1 MRSLVRI
8 LSQSSLIYRRRADL
22 GEIYRNGNVVVK
34 QHCMDRD
41 DYDKEFNILTQFNH
55 DNIIS
60 PLRSYTKE
68 NKFCVEYKY
77 YKEGDLH
84 HWMGIRTPRE
94 VKDSFYR
101 IAIQAAE
108 CLENV
113 HDSGMMHLDIKPE
126 NFLVEGESITLI
138 DFETAEL
145 FHEPDSRTLVHGF
158 GKKGTTSYMAPEM
171 MHGGSYSPLSDVYS
185 LGCMFYLI
193 LCYRFPD
200 RAEFNSNAVAKAYPE
215 FENCLTAMLQPNHN
229 YRPDIKDVL
238 CILRSRV

>member
-1 MRSLVRI
+1 MKSFITI
-8 LSQSSLIYRRRADL
+8 LSRSSLLYKRRSDI
-22 GEIYRNGNVVVK
+22 GEIYRNGDIVVK
-34 QHCMDRD
+34 QHCMKRN
-41 DYDKEFNILTQFNH
+41 DYDKEFNMLSQLNH

-60 PLRSYTKE
+60 PLRSYIE
-68 NKFCVEYKY
+68 GDKFCVEYKY

-84 HWMGIRTPRE
+84 QWMGIRTPDKVRA
-94 VKDSFYR
+94 SFYQL
-101 IAIQAAE
+101 ATQAAE
-108 CLENV
+108 CVEYV